1 MKYILAIDQST
12 SGTKALLFDL
22 VGNLIDQTSIEHR
35 QIYPRPGWVE
45 HDPDEI
51 YANVLQAIRNL
62 LGRDPTYRDHL
73 HSLSITNQRET
84 ILVFERGSGRPLSNA
99 IVWQCRRGAPFCE
112 ELVQEGYSD
121 LVHQRTGLK
130 IDTYFS
136 ASKIRWW
143 VDNDP
148 EIAQALWEG
157 KALLGTIDTYLIYRM
172 TRGRAH
178 ATDST
183 NASRTLLYDI
193 ENLRWDEALCEL
205 FRVPIKALPEVLES
219 QALYGHTDLDGLLAS
234 PIQICGVMGDSQAS
248 LFAQRCFAP
257 GSAKVTFGTGSS
269 LLLNIG
275 DRIRLSGKGIVTT
288 IAWVNQGRP
297 TYAFEGLINFSAAT
311 IAWLKNQLALIES
324 AAETETLAQSVED
337 NGGVYLV
344 PAFVG
349 LSAPYWQPDAR
360 AAILGMTSYTTRAHV
375 VRAALESIAYQ
386 VKDVLELMVAE
397 AEVPLQYIHGD
408 GGAARNRF
416 LMQFVADMIRYP
428 VRIPEFTELSALGAV
443 YSGFLGTRQ
452 VDSLEEL
459 NALPRQYHQ
468 FVPQIADER
477 VQELYDGWKA
487 AVRRVM

>member
-1 MKYILAIDQST
+1 MNYILAIDQST

-22 VGNLIDQTSIEHR
+22 VGNLIDQTSVEHR

-51 YANVLQAIRNL
+51 YANTLEVIRNL
-62 LGRDPTYRDHL
+62 LRRDPNYRDHL

-84 ILVFERGSGRPLSNA
+84 ILVFERGSGHPLYNA
-99 IVWQCRRGAPFCE
+99 IVWQCRRGAPLCE
-112 ELVQEGYSD
+112 ALVQEGYSD
-121 LVHQRTGLK
+121 LIHHRTGLK

-148 EIAQALWEG
+148 EIAQSLQG
-157 KALLGTIDTYLIYRM
+157 GNALLGTIDTYLIYRL
-172 TRGRAH
+172 TGGKVH

-193 ENLRWDEALCEL
+193 ENLRWDEELCDL
-205 FRVPIKALPEVLES
+205 FRVPINALPEVMES
-219 QALYGHTDLDGLLAS
+219 QAVYGHTDLDGLLDS
-234 PIQICGVMGDSQAS
+234 TIPICGVMGDSQAS

-257 GSAKVTFGTGSS
+257 GSAKITFGTGSS

-275 DRIRLSGKGIVTT
+275 DRIRYSEKGIVST

-311 IAWLKNQLALIES
+311 IAWLKNQLALIDS
-324 AAETETLAQSVED
+324 ASETEAIAQSVED

-349 LSAPYWQPDAR
+349 LSAPYWQPEAR
-360 AAILGMTSYTTRAHV
+360 AAIIGMTSYTTRAHV

-386 VKDVLELMVAE
+386 VKDVLEMMVAE
-397 AEVPLQYIHGD
+397 AGVPLQYIHGD

-443 YSGFLGTRQ
+443 YSGYLGTGR
-452 VDSLEEL
+452 VSSLEEL
-459 NALPRQYHQ
+459 NALARQYHQ
-468 FVPQIADER
+468 FAPQMDNER
-477 VQELYDGWKA
+477 VHELYDGWKA